1 MIYSAEAE
9 ASLIG
14 ACLLGPE
21 QVDAV
26 SDIVSVEDF
35 YVPLHRVMWTAIQQL
50 AMSGSVNVVSL
61 HDLISDYTDEYDG
74 LAGLAEMTRR
84 TPSPDS
90 AKLYAAT
97 VHDKA
102 VRRGLQI
109 SLEELGSRLESP
121 HSDLTQL
128 VDQAQSKLAG
138 VMGERASSVTP
149 VKGWLDAW
157 VTELDDRFNGRI
169 DPMGVLFNIPELDA
183 KTNGMHSEDLVIV
196 GGESGMGKTVVAAHI
211 LDSVCLRQNKPAV
224 MFQLEMRK
232 EQVLNR
238 VMGSHT
244 GVKLDALK
252 DPRRHMNGE
261 GWNQVTAG
269 VAAAKEAGL
278 VIDDRPGLTPTQIR
292 AAAKRW
298 KEHYGE
304 LGCVIIDHAGIVQ
317 PDDKTIPREQQMA
330 EVSKSGKILAKEL
343 GCPVILLAQINRE
356 NTKRGDKRPVMSDLR
371 ESASLE
377 HNADMILFIYREA
390 KHNPDCHHPGI
401 AELIVAKQRD
411 GETGSVD
418 VVCDLSRSRLLPA
431 TAENIANYEREF
443 PRTPKPV
450 AETHADRFAI

>member
-1 MIYSAEAE
+1 MIYSQEAE

-14 ACLLGPE
+14 ACLLDPS
-21 QVDAV
+21 QVDVA
-26 SDIVSVEDF
+26 SAIVAAEDF
-35 YVPLHRVMWTAIQQL
+35 YLTHHRAMWSAIQQL
-50 AMSGSVNVVSL
+50 AMGDGVDVVSL
-61 HDLISDYTDEYDG
+61 HELVIDYQGEYGG
-74 LAGLAEMTRR
+74 LQGLVELTRNTPNPQHAKHYAE
-84 TPSPDS
+84 
-90 AKLYAAT
+90 A

-102 VRRGLQI
+102 LRRRLQI
-109 SLEELGSRLESP
+109 SLDELGERLKVPNSE
-121 HSDLTQL
+121 LAE
-128 VDQAQSKLAG
+128 VIDQAQAKLAG
-138 VMGERASSVTP
+138 VMGQRAGKVKP
-149 VKGWLDAW
+149 VGDWLLSWVDELDA
-157 VTELDDRFNGRI
+157 RFNGQI

-183 KTNGMHSEDLVIV
+183 KTSGMHPEDLIV
-196 GGESGMGKTVVAAHI
+196 LGGESGMGKTVVAAHI

-244 GVKLDALK
+244 GIKLDALK
-252 DPRRHMNGE
+252 NPQRHMDSE
-261 GWNQVTAG
+261 GWQQITAG
-269 VAAAKEAGL
+269 VKVAKEAGL
-278 VIDDRPGLTPTQIR
+278 VIDDRPGLTPTQMR

-317 PDDKTIPREQQMA
+317 PDDKSIPREQQMA
-330 EVSKSGKILAKEL
+330 EVSKSAKILAKEL
-343 GCPVILLAQINRE
+343 SCPVILLAQINRE

-390 KHNPDCHHPGI
+390 KHNPDCAYPGV

-411 GETGSVD
+411 GEVGTVN

-431 TAENIANYEREF
+431 TAENISAYHREF
-443 PRTPKPV
+443 PPQAAPA
-450 AETHADRFAI
+450 AEPERFAV